1 MKLGNCSNKLC
12 WQENEKGFTILGLPF
27 IMDGM
32 GTPSVMKSSSLSSIS
47 SSPGSAEVLPPIQQ
61 AILNSHQL
69 SDISF
74 VLARRLTEEKEERC
88 RDDDACWL
96 LCRRSSCAARH
107 YRPRVLKSVKL
118 SKKEG
123 IIIISSKIWGSC
135 VARRH

>member
-1 MKLGNCSNKLC
+1 MLRDEGQSYVMSRMKLGNCSNKLC
-12 WQENEKGFTILGLPF
+12 WQENKEGFTILGLPF

-74 VLARRLTEEKEERC
+74 VLTRRLTEEKEERC

-96 LCRRSSCAARH
+96 LCRRAL
-107 YRPRVLKSVKL
+107 RVIIVQGSQKRETLKKR
-118 SKKEG
+118 G
-123 IIIISSKIWGSC
+123 N
-135 VARRH
+135 HHQF